1 MGEIATHSMI
11 KDKTSFGSTGTE
23 CPVKTTI
30 KSISSY
36 IVIANES
43 TYGSPECVKIEDIS
57 ALQYTFSVNP
67 WQLEISGDGGTS
79 NAYGITSNKT
89 ANGTTTNVSWTI
101 DATSI
106 PSWLTHNAA
115 SKTFTAGINTTGA
128 QRQVNIY
135 FDQAESGLRDH
146 CVVTQP
152 KRTDVYVFTAN
163 PTSLDLDAVNGK
175 GDIDIT
181 STLNGSS
188 VGWAVTK
195 QPDSWCTVKDSIDGL
210 AVSATDNTSASER
223 STTITL
229 TQTGSGNTLSIT
241 IKQSGA
247 VTEWKYF
254 FSVNTTSH
262 NFSNSGGSYSFTIT
276 SYKQYYVNGSASGSA
291 VTLPYTSQRSSGDS
305 AFTMSGSTV
314 SVSANTTH
322 SKRVAIFSLT
332 QTENG
337 SSTGKSLILSV
348 DQDPADDE
356 YEFAITW
363 TSGSNYAQTIST
375 TYPSVVTASDYKTFY
390 IRSRKNGATFNSIT
404 GFTSDA
410 SWITVTS
417 TTSFTYSISENTSS
431 SSRTGTLTLTQGESG
446 KKCYIVITQQRADV
460 EEWRYT
466 FNVNPTALTFDS
478 TGGSQSLTVTCYKTK
493 WINDVEQP
501 STKTPVDWYSE
512 PKNSWLTGV
521 DAPNSQGGGVGS
533 CGINADANS
542 GIYRSGE
549 VIITNSETQFS
560 TKIIVNQAAY
570 VPDVYVFTWNAGDTN
585 SKIVNVDWNVLGFM
599 DQTSEF
605 KVISTKNGSSHPYS
619 LVSKPSWV
627 TSAVID
633 SNGISIDI
641 SSSNPDTSDRTG
653 NLIFEQDDSGN
664 RLVVVLTQKGQEV
677 SYEFAW
683 DDTNPTVATFPV
695 TPGFNLRN
703 IPLKNILSKK
713 SSDGWATES
722 LVGASV
728 TTKPSWA
735 TATIQQNL
743 LDKTLSLI
751 LSGYVPTEA
760 TGQYLFYIVQDE
772 SNEIINLILNVEK
785 PENIITIT
793 NITHQTGTSSYKVGV
808 VIDHPA
814 SSALAVGIN
823 FYTGIGS
830 GNSMYAV
837 VNIAKGATS
846 GYKEI
851 SFTGQSWTA
860 KFITARLSTVT
871 PTSDDDWNYT
881 LSPDLYSIGVEAGR
895 FEVGITNNSTGAPVS
910 VTLQGGKIEISTE
923 DVPIGGS
930 VWSGWADSYVNGIV
944 NLKHDYASGDYFYV
958 GVHREDGRTGWI
970 VCEWSESGASTA
982 LNGYLTIYEHADDN
996 EVQVIVNNNVD
1007 GYIPE
1012 GTFGVLNIE
1021 LNDRQ
1026 RISVIFEHHPNL

>member
-1 MGEIATHSMI
+1 MYSRKNG
-11 KDKTSFGSTGTE
+11 
-23 CPVKTTI
+23 V
-30 KSISSY
+30 
-36 IVIANES
+36 
-43 TYGSPECVKIEDIS
+43 
-57 ALQYTFSVNP
+57 LFSNSVAKV
-67 WQLEISGDGGTS
+67 ES
-79 NAYGITSNKT
+79 NANWITIT
-89 ANGTTTNVSWTI
+89 AQ
-101 DATSI
+101 DRPA
-106 PSWLTHNAA
+106 
-115 SKTFTAGINTTGA
+115 FTVAINS
-128 QRQVNIY
+128 
-135 FDQAESGLRDH
+135 D
-146 CVVTQP
+146 
-152 KRTDVYVFTAN
+152 
-163 PTSLDLDAVNGK
+163 
-175 GDIDIT
+175 
-181 STLNGSS
+181 
-188 VGWAVTK
+188 
-195 QPDSWCTVKDSIDGL
+195 
-210 AVSATDNTSASER
+210 SASR
-223 STTITL
+223 DGIITL
-229 TQTGSGNTLSIT
+229 TQ
-241 IKQSGA
+241 K
-247 VTEWKYF
+247 
-254 FSVNTTSH
+254 
-262 NFSNSGGSYSFTIT
+262 
-276 SYKQYYVNGSASGSA
+276 
-291 VTLPYTSQRSSGDS
+291 
-305 AFTMSGSTV
+305 
-314 SVSANTTH
+314 
-322 SKRVAIFSLT
+322 
-332 QTENG
+332 
-337 SSTGKSLILSV
+337 
-348 DQDPADDE
+348 
-356 YEFAITW
+356 
-363 TSGSNYAQTIST
+363 
-375 TYPSVVTASDYKTFY
+375 
-390 IRSRKNGATFNSIT
+390 
-404 GFTSDA
+404 
-410 SWITVTS
+410 
-417 TTSFTYSISENTSS
+417 
-431 SSRTGTLTLTQGESG
+431 ESG
-446 KKCYIVITQQRADV
+446 YTCQIKVHQAGADV

-466 FNVNPTALTFDS
+466 FDVTPTALTFGS
-478 TGGSQSLTVTCYKTK
+478 TGGSQSLKVTCYKTK

-533 CGINADANS
+533 CGISADANS

-560 TKIIVNQAAY
+560 IKIVVNQAAY

-627 TSAVID
+627 TSAVIN

-683 DDTNPTVATFPV
+683 DATNPTVATFLV
-695 TPGFNLRN
+695 EPGFNLRN

-713 SSDGWATES
+713 SSDGWITES
-722 LVGASV
+722 LVGATV

-751 LSGYVPTEA
+751 LSGYAPTE
-760 TGQYLFYIVQDE
+760 TGQHLFYIVQDE

-793 NITHQTGTSSYKVGV
+793 NITHQTGTSSYKVDV

-823 FYTGIGS
+823 FYTGTGS
-830 GNSMYAV
+830 GNSMYAI

-860 KFITARLSTVT
+860 EFTTARLSTVT

-910 VTLQGGKIEISTE
+910 VTLQGGESEISTE

-944 NLKHDYASGDYFYV
+944 NLRHDYASGDYFYV
-958 GVHREDGRTGWI
+958 GVHREDGSTGWI

-1012 GTFGVLNIE
+1012 GTFGELNIE
-1021 LNDRQ
+1021 LNDGQ